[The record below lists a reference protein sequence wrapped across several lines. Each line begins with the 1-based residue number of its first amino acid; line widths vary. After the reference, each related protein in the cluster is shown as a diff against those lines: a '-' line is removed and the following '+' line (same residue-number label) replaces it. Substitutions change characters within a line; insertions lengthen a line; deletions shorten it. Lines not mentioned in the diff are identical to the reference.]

1 MFLTPTIKLLR
12 THPRVEAIR
21 DAYLNCL
28 RGVDTRNAK
37 STFKEFS
44 DTQSTLVSAIV
55 GNSQLS
61 ALAAGQNGSVSNHV
75 GTVLVGTSIGVAN
88 ATCNMFQ
95 LVGSKVVTH
104 TPEAAQLWS
113 ENRNSYHAAT
123 I

>member
-37 STFKEFS
+37 STLEECS

-55 GNSQLS
+55 DNSQLS

-88 ATCNMFQ
+88 ATCNMLQ

-104 TPEAAQLWS
+104 TPEVAQLWS
-113 ENRNSYHAAT
+113 KGSDFHIQPT